1 MNPLVKN
8 LFADLP
14 TSSTSEH
21 FLTLLE
27 TGYLRVERIVSN
39 AQSSPEGFWYDQ
51 PEDEWVLL
59 LRGTA
64 TLQFDDE
71 NTVTL
76 ATGDSL
82 LIPRQTKHRVA
93 NTSPDAI
100 WLAIHHSE

>member
-8 LFADLP
+8 LFANLP
-14 TSSTSEH
+14 ASSAQEH

-27 TGYLRVERIVSN
+27 TSHLRVERIVSN

-64 TLQFDDE
+64 ALQFDDE
-71 NTVTL
+71 NRVTL
-76 ATGDSL
+76 ETGDSL
-82 LIPRQTKHRVA
+82 LIPRHTKHRVHQ
-93 NTSPDAI
+93 TSPDAI